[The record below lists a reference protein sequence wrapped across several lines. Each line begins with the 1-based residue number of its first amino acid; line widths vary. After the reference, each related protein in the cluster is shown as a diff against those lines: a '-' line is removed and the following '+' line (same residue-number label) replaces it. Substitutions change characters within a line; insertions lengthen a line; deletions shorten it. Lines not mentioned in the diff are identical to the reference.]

1 MKCLIIFSSILISF
15 SSLAQSEKIHGV
27 NGYATVDRTIEG
39 TDTSYTF
46 CFQDTRYQYITA
58 IECVTIDLLLISEQV
73 EQVIE
78 TGDGIVT
85 ERYQIT
91 KTGKGATIYVG
102 KARCNVTRKFFRK
115 AWAKRFQ

>member
-27 NGYATVDRTIEG
+27 NGYATVNRTIEG

-78 TGDGIVT
+78 TGEALITD
-85 ERYQIT
+85 RYRIT
-91 KTGKGATIYVG
+91 KVGKGVTIYVG
-102 KARCNVTRKFFRK
+102 DAYCNMSQKFFLK